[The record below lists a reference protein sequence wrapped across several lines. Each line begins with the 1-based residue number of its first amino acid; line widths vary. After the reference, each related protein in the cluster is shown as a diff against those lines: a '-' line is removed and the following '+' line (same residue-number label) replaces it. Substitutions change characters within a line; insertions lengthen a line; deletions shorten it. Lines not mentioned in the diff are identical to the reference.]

1 MKINIF
7 SVFGQ
12 IEGVVADMMAA
23 EGVKKIEA
31 DMIPATFL
39 FNDAGVKAHC
49 ALILTPAQEREFD
62 RRVAELRA

>member
-23 EGVKKIEA
+23 EGVRKIEP
-31 DMIPATFL
+31 DLIPATVL
-39 FNDAGVKAHC
+39 FNDAGG
-49 ALILTPAQEREFD
+49 
-62 RRVAELRA
+62 